1 MLVESV
7 PEVRL
12 LPCLL
17 GAEFGDVRVLLS
29 VVGYPADFLDA
40 PGLMLG
46 WGVGGGGGYGAWF
59 RDQKS
64 SVVNRVLVDVFRSR
78 LLSLASPLLLGFIYC
93 VGSTEGV
100 HV

>member
-46 WGVGGGGGYGAWF
+46 WGVGGGGGGGSGAWF
-59 RDQKS
+59 CDQKN

-78 LLSLASPLLLGFIYC
+78 LLSLSVVVGVYG
-93 VGSTEGV
+93 VGSTEGIM
-100 HV
+100 